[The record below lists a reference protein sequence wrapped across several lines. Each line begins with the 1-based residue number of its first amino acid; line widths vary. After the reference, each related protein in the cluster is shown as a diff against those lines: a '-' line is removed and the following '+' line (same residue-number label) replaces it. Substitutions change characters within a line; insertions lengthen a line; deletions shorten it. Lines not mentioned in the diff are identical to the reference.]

1 MSFKK
6 ISSLLTLVEL
16 QATKARW
23 LRHPAEFTG
32 IPANIL
38 CFSPNNW
45 NQYNRHYLVNLLSA
59 MEPANIAY
67 FANKT
72 ENKEV
77 QIDNLQITRISRTPN
92 TELWTNEQ
100 DTDNTLANN
109 MRRLLSR
116 SASIAWTCQPYEFRL
131 IWTNL
136 ESHNHLSILQR
147 KYTKKV

>member
-1 MSFKK
+1 MD
-6 ISSLLTLVEL
+6 
-16 QATKARW
+16 
-23 LRHPAEFTG
+23 FTG

-45 NQYNRHYLVNLLSA
+45 NQYNRHCLAILLSV

-67 FANKT
+67 FVNKT

-77 QIDNLQITRISRTPN
+77 QMNNLQITRISRTPN
-92 TELWTNEQ
+92 TELWTNQQ

-116 SASIAWTCQPYEFRL
+116 SPSLLGPASH
-131 IWTNL
+131 TN
-136 ESHNHLSILQR
+136 SDGFGR
-147 KYTKKV
+147 T